1 MDWVI
6 ENARLIDP
14 ASGADRTG
22 DIAVAQGQ
30 IAAVG
35 EGLAAA
41 ARRAGRGAEVLSG
54 EGWIVAPGLVDLHAH
69 TGEPGGEERETLAS
83 LAEAAAAGGFSA
95 VLVMPDTPQPIE
107 GAAGVAYVRAGGARG
122 AVAGQ
127 SARLLPACS
136 LSKGRQGAELAE
148 IGEAAL
154 AGAVAVADA
163 APVANAALVRRALEY
178 AAMFDLPVLLAPGD
192 PHLAGDG
199 VMHEGPVATVLGLK
213 GIPAAAEE
221 VGVAR
226 ELILAEATGA
236 RIHLQL
242 VTTARSLERIREAR
256 ARGARVSCE
265 ATFHHLFLTDA
276 AVRGYDT
283 HAKLNPPLRPAED
296 VAALVAGVA
305 DGTVDCIVTD
315 HTPRAREEKEVEF
328 DWAAWGAIGLE
339 TALGAIATYLIA
351 PGRLTWVQAL
361 AALSARPAR
370 LLGLP
375 GGSLR
380 PGAPADL
387 VVIDPTAEWT
397 VAPERLASLSQNTPL
412 AGRTLRGRA
421 VATAVGGR
429 WVYASSAAAQRWPA
443 LAAEAAGGTVGVGP
457 SGGLWG
463 PSPAPIGGNRR

>member
-14 ASGADRTG
+14 ASGTDRTG
-22 DIAVAQGQ
+22 DIAVVQGQ

-41 ARRAGRGAEVLSG
+41 ARREGRGAEVLSG

-69 TGEPGGEERETLAS
+69 CGEPGGVERETLAS
-83 LAEAAAAGGFSA
+83 LAQAAAAGGFST
-95 VLVMPDTPQPIE
+95 VLVMPDTPQPIDSP
-107 GAAGVAYVRAGGARG
+107 AGVAYVRAVGARG
-122 AVAGQ
+122 TEAGPA
-127 SARLLPACS
+127 ARLLPACC

-154 AGAVAVADA
+154 AGAVAVTDA
-163 APVANAALVRRALEY
+163 SPVANAALVRRGLEY

-192 PHLAGDG
+192 PHLSGDG
-199 VMHEGPVATVLGLK
+199 VMHEGPVATILGLK

-221 VGVAR
+221 VGVTR
-226 ELILAEATGA
+226 ELILAGATGA
-236 RIHLQL
+236 RMHLQH
-242 VTTARSLERIREAR
+242 VTTARSLERICEAR
-256 ARGARVSCE
+256 ARGVRVTCE
-265 ATFHHLFLTDA
+265 VTFHHLFLTDT

-283 HAKLNPPLRPAED
+283 NAKLNPPLRPAED

-339 TALGAIATYLIA
+339 MALGAVATYLIE
-351 PGRLTWVQAL
+351 PGRLTWLQAL

-387 VVIDPTAEWT
+387 VVIDPVAEWT
-397 VAPERLASLSQNTPL
+397 VAPERLASLSRNTPL
-412 AGRTLRGRA
+412 AGRTLRGQA

-429 WVYASSAAAQRWPA
+429 WVYATSAAARRWTA
-443 LAAEAAGGTVGVGP
+443 LAAEAAGSAVGVGP
-457 SGGLWG
+457 AGGPSGS
-463 PSPAPIGGNRR
+463 SPAPIGGSRR